1 MKKIKKNEIFRKV
14 FHISASIIPLY
25 YLWIICDNHNFL
37 LFLIFLTIFAIS
49 VEFLRNRDNI
59 ISRIF
64 YQNFGKM
71 LRINEKSGK
80 TTGAT
85 WLLIGF
91 LITVYIFPKNIAVP
105 AMLFLTVGDSCAA
118 IFGKFIPF
126 GRIGSK
132 HISGFISGLFFS
144 FILVVYLNLNLPI
157 VVLLVGAFSAMLTEL
172 IPLQINDNIT
182 IPFVSGLVMQTVN
195 NLI

>member
-1 MKKIKKNEIFRKV
+1 MKKLKKNEIFRKI
-14 FHISASIIPLY
+14 FHISASIIPLC
-25 YLWIICDNHNFL
+25 YLWIICNNHNFL

-49 VEFLRNRDNI
+49 VEFFRHRDNL

-71 LRINEKSGK
+71 LRINEKSGRI
-80 TTGAT
+80 TGAT

-91 LITVYIFPKNIAVP
+91 LITIYIFPKNIAVP
-105 AMLFLTVGDSCAA
+105 AMLFLTIGDSCAA
-118 IFGKFIPF
+118 FFGKLIPF

-144 FILVVYLNLNLPI
+144 FILVIYLNLNLSM
-157 VVLLVGAFSAMLTEL
+157 VVLLIGAFSAMLTE
-172 IPLQINDNIT
+172 IMPIKINDNIT
-182 IPFVSGLVMQTVN
+182 IPFISGLVMQTAN